1 MSMFDDVMG
10 FGRTSVMESMV
21 GEFEPE
27 VEETTLESVAA
38 LDESVDPMDFILQVA
53 YENEM
58 NMKNLDMAIM
68 AEEYMFLRE
77 SGQEMVYEET
87 KMQSIVAKFKAGV
100 MWLWEQIQKFFK
112 TVLAKIETVVKG
124 DKAFLKKYEAK
135 AAGKTAKI
143 KAFSGIMNISNIAIK
158 TTTLL
163 KDIGTK
169 SGTIYDQCNNGN
181 YANAK
186 DIDTALG
193 FIGLKPTNDKGMTEL
208 ILEKICPEYK
218 STKSEQQISA
228 NDAITVVRDYA
239 DTKKTVKQV
248 YNENKIAINGH
259 LKLAKGLEKDAKD
272 HAVLSTEKSK
282 SIHTVIK
289 VLNKYGSV
297 LTMVN
302 KTYISILNKARAQ
315 SRAVI
320 VAAVGQTSTPESAS
334 VIDTVEFGMTF

>member
-10 FGRTSVMESMV
+10 FGRTSVMESMM

-77 SGQEMVYEET
+77 NGQEMIHEEST
-87 KMQSIVAKFKAGV
+87 LQGIVAKFKAGV
-100 MWLWEQIQKFFK
+100 LWLWGQIQKFFK
-112 TVLAKIETVVKG
+112 TVLSKIETLVKG
-124 DKAFLKKYEAK
+124 DKAFLKKYESK

-143 KAFSGIMNISNIAIK
+143 KAFGGIMDINKI
-158 TTTLL
+158 TTEAKKVLN
-163 KDIGTK
+163 KIGSQ
-169 SGTIYDQCNNGN
+169 SGTIYTQCKNEN

-186 DIDTALG
+186 DMDVALAFID
-193 FIGLKPTNDKGMTEL
+193 LKPDQGKSVNDV
-208 ILEKICPEYK
+208 ILTKICPNYDSE
-218 STKSEQQISA
+218 KSEIDIKA
-228 NDAITVVRDYA
+228 DDAITVVKDYA
-239 DTKKTVKQV
+239 DTKKSVKQV
-248 YNENKIAINGH
+248 YNENKTAIDRH
-259 LKLAKGLEKDAKD
+259 LKLAKALEKDAKD
-272 HAVLSTEKSK
+272 HKVMSTDKSK
-282 SIHTVIK
+282 SIHTVVK

-297 LTMVN
+297 LTLVN
-302 KTYISILNKARAQ
+302 KTYIAILNKARAQ

-320 VAAVGQTSTPESAS
+320 IAAASQSAENESAS
-334 VIDTVEFGMTF
+334 IIDSVEFGMTF